1 MPRARD
7 LLNRFRPTGTPG
19 APGAAGVPVD
29 RHASSAAE
37 LANLFAAL
45 GPTEQACTQLLE
57 AARADAARTRDR
69 ADEQARQLVAEA
81 RDRQATER
89 AAVVAEIR
97 GRRATE
103 STAAALGWERRA
115 EEIRRGAGE
124 RLPGVVDDVVD
135 AVRGLVGDGAP

>member
-1 MPRARD
+1 
-7 LLNRFRPTGTPG
+7 
-19 APGAAGVPVD
+19 VPVD

-37 LANLFAAL
+37 LADLFAAL
-45 GPTEQACTQLLE
+45 GPTEQACTRLLE
-57 AARADAARTRDR
+57 AARADAAQTRDR

-81 RDRQATER
+81 RDRQATAR

-115 EEIRRGAGE
+115 AEIRRGAGE
-124 RLPGVVDDVVD
+124 RLPGFVDDVVD